1 MSITVEG
8 VDYFDHNQPVEPKF
22 SGEKKFTVGVYAGVD
37 RAGENHVLII
47 AGESWS
53 WKRTKH
59 VNRRFNGFPVGQ
71 KFNMDSTITFENGAA
86 KSMSVSWESFE
97 WLDQRDE
104 EIASSHSIINAA
116 GKRLKIIKSTT
127 KKLNEE
133 SIRGM
138 TLQEI
143 RDAMVWLSPQQKAAV
158 LAIVISEVA

>member
-1 MSITVEG
+1 M
-8 VDYFDHNQPVEPKF
+8 
-22 SGEKKFTVGVYAGVD
+22 
-37 RAGENHVLII
+37 
-47 AGESWS
+47 
-53 WKRTKH
+53 
-59 VNRRFNGFPVGQ
+59 
-71 KFNMDSTITFENGAA
+71 FNMDSTITFENGAA

-143 RDAMVWLSPQQKAAV
+143 RDAMIYLSPQQKAAV